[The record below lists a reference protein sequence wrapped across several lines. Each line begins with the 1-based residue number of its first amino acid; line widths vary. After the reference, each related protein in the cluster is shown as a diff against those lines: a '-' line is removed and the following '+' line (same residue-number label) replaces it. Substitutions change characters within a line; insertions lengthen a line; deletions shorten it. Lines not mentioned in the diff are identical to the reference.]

1 MKLKR
6 FLSLLASAAIMAT
19 TVTTVT
25 VPAAAAPTTLFSDD
39 FDSGY
44 TDNKI
49 SKHSGN
55 DYSGLT
61 GNVFETSDGIGI
73 SSGAD
78 YFYLDNMAATGDAD
92 NVFVLK
98 DNAGV
103 GSNNALNVTTQAGL
117 NSSSWMVKNSGI
129 TSDTIN
135 GKVLTFTADIM
146 IPADNGFNKGNGVFV
161 YLDALGA
168 DNKPTTNTSFG
179 KGLSYA
185 HYENESNKDGT
196 AMWKKTLLGVESWNW
211 WTPNPCIIAFGEKV
225 QNIDAGT
232 KYSYKLTLTPNSEGK
247 YTAKASVNGTE
258 YELVGTNLPTVE
270 EMSAY
275 KFAMIAEKANPYNIK
290 TSYTSEN
297 KYQNDKTIALLDNL
311 SLTAAVPAPE
321 SDVLYSDNFNDYT
334 AEYVDKAAEDKLSCY
349 DTDKYTLRYN
359 VESREYK
366 TTVNNVENTLV
377 INKSSNPQNI
387 AKLVADQ
394 FGTTGSKSL
403 QLTSQGLVVN
413 GSMYKP
419 SNITEDKIKD
429 KALVFNAKFKI
440 PEDGMYNRGVGFA
453 AGLSPVTDG
462 KMAPDAACGSENLTL
477 DQGIGNKYKFFAT
490 NGLDF
495 YVFDKQMW
503 TLEKGKEYSYTLK
516 LYPNGDGTYKA
527 AAALNGNEILVDSA
541 NIPTKEELKTYSYSY
556 IALHNHGWYTY
567 AGSKNPDGTS
577 SYKNDEP
584 LVFIDD
590 VSLERKNPNEVTM
603 PKPDTAPTDEELGAY
618 KLLDEGFEDY
628 TGDYVKKASANELS
642 QYQKNSFILNYNASS
657 TETPKTESQQ
667 DGRIVAG
674 DITKLGKISKDS
686 RFGSGKN
693 YLNIQSQA
701 LVQHGTMWQRS
712 NITADRIANKT
723 LVFKT
728 KFMIPSD
735 SQWGRGFGAAVV
747 LADTATGGKMP
758 NGSIGSIDMSID
770 QLNDKYSF
778 AQMIGNTDSAT
789 TTFRVFGENIA
800 TDLAKGTVY
809 DVTVTMVP
817 NTDGKYMVTAKLNDE
832 VKTLAGKKTNT
843 DGTETETIPTV
854 SELGGYAFAG
864 VTVHTNGW
872 NTSYGFSTSNKYQ
885 PDRDLIYFDDISLK
899 RANNFVLDTT
909 KGKNG
914 IGDLTTEGKLDMAK
928 KYITLNLGEAID
940 KVDAKKITIDNGA
953 TVDSAVIDTTDSKK
967 LKITFDNLKLN
978 TGYTINIAGVVNP
991 IGVEY
996 SDTLSLRT
1004 SAGIDVDYANI
1015 KLEEGTDGKKKVTV
1029 PVTKQTGITDTVKP
1043 AVIVYVYDGSNTDA
1057 PLIKHAY
1064 AKEEEVTTNKNIE
1077 VTGIEVGTS
1086 DKVRVFVWDGFSS
1099 MKPLTQRKDLN

>member
-25 VPAAAAPTTLFSDD
+25 VPAAAAPMTLFSDD

-49 SKHSGN
+49 SKHSDN

-73 SSGAD
+73 NSGDD
-78 YFYLDNMAATGDAD
+78 YFYLENMAETGDAD

-129 TSDTIN
+129 TSDNIN
-135 GKVLTFTADIM
+135 GKVLTFTADVM

-196 AMWKKTLLGVESWNW
+196 AMWKKTLLGIESWNW
-211 WTPNPCIIAFGEKV
+211 WTQKPCIFAFGEKV
-225 QNIDAGT
+225 QTIEAGT
-232 KYSYKLTLTPNSEGK
+232 KYSYKLTLTPDSKGK
-247 YTAKASVNGTE
+247 YTAKAYVDGTE
-258 YELVGTNLPTVE
+258 YELDGTNLPTVE
-270 EMSAY
+270 EMSTY
-275 KFAMIAEKANPYNIK
+275 KLAMIAEKANPYNIK

-311 SLTAAVPAPE
+311 SLTAADSVPE
-321 SDVLYSDNFNDYT
+321 RDVLYSDNFNDYT
-334 AEYVDKAAEDKLSCY
+334 ADYVDKATEDKLSCY

-366 TTVNNVENTLV
+366 QDVDGEKIIR
-377 INKSSNPQNI
+377 INKSDTPQNI

-394 FGTTGSKSL
+394 FGTTGGKSV
-403 QLTSQGLVVN
+403 QLTSQGIVVN
-413 GSMYKP
+413 GYMYRK
-419 SNITEDKIKD
+419 SNITEDKINN

-440 PEDGMYNRGVGFA
+440 PEDGIYNRGVGFA
-453 AGLSPVTDG
+453 AGLSPVKSDNT
-462 KMAPDAACGSENLTL
+462 APDAKTGSENITL
-477 DQGIGNKYKFFAT
+477 SNGLDNKYKFFAT
-490 NGLDF
+490 EGFDF
-495 YVFDKQMW
+495 YVFGKQMW
-503 TLEKGKEYSYTLK
+503 TLDKGKEYSYTLK
-516 LYPNGDGTYKA
+516 LYPNSDGTYKA

-556 IALHNHGWYTY
+556 IALHNHGWSTY
-567 AGSKNPDGTS
+567 AGSKNSDGTS
-577 SYKNDEP
+577 SYESNKP
-584 LVFIDD
+584 LVYIDD
-590 VSLERKNPNEVTM
+590 ISLERKNLGDVTM
-603 PKPDTAPTDEELGAY
+603 PKPDTEPTDEELGAY

-628 TGDYVKKASANELS
+628 TVDYVKKASANELS
-642 QYQKNSFILNYNASS
+642 QYQKNSFILNYNAYS
-657 TETPKTESQQ
+657 TATPKTESQQ

-712 NITADRIANKT
+712 NITADRIENKT

-728 KFMIPSD
+728 KFMIPSN

-747 LADTATGGKMP
+747 FANTATGGKMP

-800 TDLAKGTVY
+800 TDLPKGKEY

-817 NTDGKYMVTAKLNDE
+817 NTDGKYMVTAKLNNDE
-832 VKTLAGKKTNT
+832 AKTLVGKKTNT
-843 DGTETETIPTV
+843 DGTVTETIPTV

-872 NTSYGFSTSNKYQ
+872 NTSQGFSKDNKYQ
-885 PDRDLIYFDDISLK
+885 PDKDLIYFDDISLK
-899 RANNFVLDTT
+899 RADAFVL
-909 KGKNG
+909 KN
-914 IGDLTTEGKLDMAK
+914 ISDLTSENEIDMAK

-940 KVDAKKITIDNGA
+940 KVDVTKITIDNGA
-953 TVDSAVIDTTDSKK
+953 TVKSAEIDTTDSKK

-1004 SAGIDVDYANI
+1004 SAGVDVDYANI
-1015 KLEEGTDGKKKVTV
+1015 KLGEDTDGKKKVTV
-1029 PVTKQTGITDTVKP
+1029 PVTKQEGVTDTVKP
-1043 AVIVYVYDGSNTDA
+1043 AVIVYVYNGSNTA
-1057 PLIKHAY
+1057 PLIKKAY
-1064 AKEEEVTTNKNIE
+1064 AKEEEVTSQNSIE
-1077 VTGIEVGTS
+1077 VTGIEVGAG

>member
-6 FLSLLASAAIMAT
+6 ILSLLASAAIMAT

-25 VPAAAAPTTLFSDD
+25 VPAAAAPMTLFSDD

-49 SKHSGN
+49 SKYSSN
-55 DYSGLT
+55 DYSSLS
-61 GNVFETSDGIGI
+61 GNVFETSSTIGI
-73 SSGAD
+73 NND
-78 YFYLDNMAATGDAD
+78 EKYFYPDTMMKPGDAD
-92 NVFVLK
+92 KAFVLNN
-98 DNAGV
+98 NAGI

-117 NSSSWMVKNSGI
+117 NSTSWMIKNSGI
-129 TSDTIN
+129 TSDNIN
-135 GKVLTFTADIM
+135 GKVLTFTADFM
-146 IPADNGFNKGNGVFV
+146 IPEDNGFNKGNGVFV
-161 YLDALGA
+161 YLDELDAG
-168 DNKPTTNTSFG
+168 NKPKTNSLFG
-179 KGLSYA
+179 VGLGYA
-185 HYENESNKDGT
+185 HYEDESNKGGE
-196 AMWKKTLLGVESWNW
+196 AMWKKTLLGIESWNW
-211 WTPNPCIIAFGEKV
+211 WTSNPCIIAFGEKV
-225 QNIDAGT
+225 QNITPGT
-232 KYSYKLTLTPNSEGK
+232 KYNYKLTLTPDSEGK
-247 YTAKASVNGTE
+247 YTAKASVNGTD
-258 YELVGTNLPTVE
+258 YELAGTYLPTVA

-297 KYQNDKTIALLDNL
+297 QYQNDKTIALLDNL

-321 SDVLYSDNFNDYT
+321 SDVLYSDDFNDYT

-349 DTDKYTLRYN
+349 NTDKYTLRYN
-359 VESREYK
+359 VESRAYK
-366 TTVNNVENTLV
+366 QTVDGEEK
-377 INKSSNPQNI
+377 IIIDKSSSPQNI
-387 AKLVADQ
+387 AKLVDDK
-394 FGTTGSKSL
+394 FGTTGGKSV
-403 QLTSQGLVVN
+403 QLTSQGIVVN
-413 GSMYKP
+413 GYMYRK
-419 SNITEDKIKD
+419 SNITENKIND

-440 PEDGMYNRGVGFA
+440 PEDGMYNGGVGFA

-462 KMAPDAACGSENLTL
+462 KTAPDAVCGSENLTL
-477 DQGIGNKYKFFAT
+477 DSDSVNHKYKLFAT
-490 NGLDF
+490 KGLDF
-495 YVFDKQMW
+495 YVFDKMMW

-516 LYPNGDGTYKA
+516 LYPNSDGTYTA
-527 AAALNGNEILVDSA
+527 AATLNGDEILVDSA
-541 NIPTKEELKTYSYSY
+541 NIPTKEDLKTYSYSY
-556 IALHNHGWYTY
+556 IALHNHGYFTY
-567 AGSKNPDGTS
+567 AGSKNSEGKS

-628 TGDYVKKASANELS
+628 TVDYVKKASANELS

-657 TETPKTESQQ
+657 IAKPKTESHQ

-728 KFMIPSD
+728 KFMIPSN

-747 LADTATGGKMP
+747 FADTATGGKMP
-758 NGSIGSIDMSID
+758 NGSIGSIDMNIA
-770 QLNDKYSF
+770 QLNDKYCI
-778 AQMIGNTDSAT
+778 AKMIGNTDSAT
-789 TTFRVFGENIA
+789 TTFSVFGKNIA
-800 TDLAKGTVY
+800 TDLAKEKTY

-817 NTDGKYMVTAKLNDE
+817 NADGKYMVTAKLNDE
-832 VKTLAGKKTNT
+832 VQTL
-843 DGTETETIPTV
+843 DGTEIATIPTV

-872 NTSYGFSTSNKYQ
+872 NTSEGFSKDNKYQ
-885 PDRDLIYFDDISLK
+885 PDKDLIYFDDISLK
-899 RANNFVLDTT
+899 RADAFVL
-909 KGKNG
+909 KN

-928 KYITLNLGEAID
+928 KCITLSLGEAID
-940 KVDAKKITIDNGA
+940 KVDVTKITIDNGA
-953 TVDSAVIDTTDSKK
+953 TVNSAEIDTTDSKK

-1004 SAGIDVDYANI
+1004 SAGVDVNWDNI
-1015 KLEEGTDGKKKVTV
+1015 TLENVADGKKKVTV

-1043 AVIVYVYDGSNTDA
+1043 AVIVYVYDGSNPDA

-1077 VTGIEVGTS
+1077 VTGIEVGAG

-1099 MKPLTQRKDLN
+1099 MKPLTQRKEF

>member
-1 MKLKR
+1 MGRIDNGLLYTLCRYLKCNKL
-6 FLSLLASAAIMAT
+6 S
-19 TVTTVT
+19 
-25 VPAAAAPTTLFSDD
+25 
-39 FDSGY
+39 
-44 TDNKI
+44 
-49 SKHSGN
+49 
-55 DYSGLT
+55 
-61 GNVFETSDGIGI
+61 
-73 SSGAD
+73 
-78 YFYLDNMAATGDAD
+78 
-92 NVFVLK
+92 
-98 DNAGV
+98 
-103 GSNNALNVTTQAGL
+103 
-117 NSSSWMVKNSGI
+117 
-129 TSDTIN
+129 IN
-135 GKVLTFTADIM
+135 GKALTFTADFM
-146 IPADNGFNKGNGVFV
+146 IPDDNGFNKGNG
-161 YLDALGA
+161 
-168 DNKPTTNTSFG
+168 
-179 KGLSYA
+179 
-185 HYENESNKDGT
+185 
-196 AMWKKTLLGVESWNW
+196 
-211 WTPNPCIIAFGEKV
+211 IIAFGEKV
-225 QNIDAGT
+225 QNIEAGKT
-232 KYSYKLTLTPNSEGK
+232 YSYKLTLTPDSEGK

-258 YELVGTNLPTVE
+258 YELAGTNLPTVE

-275 KFAMIAEKANPYNIK
+275 KFAMIAEKANPHNIK
-290 TSYTSEN
+290 INYTSEN

-311 SLTAAVPAPE
+311 SLTAAAPAQE
-321 SDVLYSDNFNDYT
+321 SDVLYSDDFSDYT
-334 AEYVDKAAEDKLSCY
+334 GEYIEKAAEDKLSCY

-359 VESREYK
+359 VDSREYK
-366 TTVNNVENTLV
+366 TKVNNVENTLV
-377 INKSSNPQNI
+377 INKSETPQNI
-387 AKLVADQ
+387 AKLVDDK

-403 QLTSQGLVVN
+403 QLTSQGIVVN
-413 GSMYKP
+413 GSMYRK
-419 SNITEDKIKD
+419 SNITADKIND

-453 AGLSPVTDG
+453 AGLSPATDG
-462 KMAPDAACGSENLTL
+462 KTAPDAKTGSESLTL
-477 DQGIGNKYKFFAT
+477 SNGLDNKYKFFAT
-490 NGLDF
+490 EGFDF
-495 YVFDKQMW
+495 YVFGKQMW
-503 TLEKGKEYSYTLK
+503 TLEKGKEYNYTLK
-516 LYPNGDGTYKA
+516 LYPNSDGTYKA
-527 AAALNGNEILVDSA
+527 AATLNGDEILVDSA
-541 NIPTKEELKTYSYSY
+541 NIPTKEELKTYGYSY
-556 IALHNHGWYTY
+556 IALHNHGWSTY
-567 AGSKNPDGTS
+567 AGSKKADGTS
-577 SYKNDEP
+577 SYESDKP

-590 VSLERKNPNEVTM
+590 VSLERKNPAEVTM

-618 KLLDEGFEDY
+618 KLLNEGFEDY

-686 RFGSGKN
+686 AFGSGKN

-728 KFMIPSD
+728 KFMIPSN

-832 VKTLAGKKTNT
+832 VKTLTGKKTNT

-872 NTSYGFSTSNKYQ
+872 NTSSGFSTDNKYQ

-899 RANNFVLDTT
+899 RADSFVL
-909 KGKNG
+909 KN
-914 IGDLTTEGKLDMAK
+914 ISDLTTEGKLDMAK
-928 KYITLNLGEAID
+928 KYITLNLGEAIETAD
-940 KVDAKKITIDNGA
+940 KTKITIDNGA
-953 TVDSAVIDTTDSKK
+953 SVKSAEIDATDSKK

-978 TGYTINIAGVVNP
+978 TGYTINVTGVVNP

-1057 PLIKHAY
+1057 PLIKYAY

>member
-25 VPAAAAPTTLFSDD
+25 VPTVAADTLPTTLFSDD
-39 FDSGY
+39 FDSVY

-49 SKHSGN
+49 SRHSGK
-55 DYSGLT
+55 DYSSLSGD
-61 GNVFETSDGIGI
+61 VFETSDGIGI
-73 SSGAD
+73 SSGDD

-103 GSNNALNVTTQAGL
+103 SSNNALNVTTQAGL

-129 TSDTIN
+129 TSDNIN

-161 YLDALGA
+161 YLDALGT

-196 AMWKKTLLGVESWNW
+196 AMWKKTLLGIESWNW

-232 KYSYKLTLTPNSEGK
+232 KYSYKLTLTPNSEGR

-275 KFAMIAEKANPYNIK
+275 KLAMIAEKANPYNIK

-366 TTVNNVENTLV
+366 TTVNNVENKLV
-377 INKSSNPQNI
+377 INKSDTPQNI
-387 AKLVADQ
+387 AKLVDDQ
-394 FGTTGSKSL
+394 FGATGSKSL

-413 GSMYKP
+413 GYMYRK
-419 SNITEDKIKD
+419 SNITADKIND

-440 PEDGMYNRGVGFA
+440 PEDGMYNQGVGFA

-462 KMAPDAACGSENLTL
+462 KTAPDAVCGSGNLTL
-477 DQGIGNKYKFFAT
+477 DNDNVNHKYQLFAT
-490 NGLDF
+490 NGLNF

-686 RFGSGKN
+686 AFGSGKN

-728 KFMIPSD
+728 KFMIPSN

-800 TDLAKGTVY
+800 TDLAKGKEY

-832 VKTLAGKKTNT
+832 VKTL
-843 DGTETETIPTV
+843 GTETETVPTV
-854 SELGGYAFAG
+854 EELGNYAFAG

-872 NTSYGFSTSNKYQ
+872 NTSSGFSTDNKYQ
-885 PDRDLIYFDDISLK
+885 SDKDLIYFDDISLK
-899 RANNFVLDTT
+899 RADSFVL
-909 KGKNG
+909 KN
-914 IGDLTTEGKLDMAK
+914 ISDLTTEGKLDMAK
-928 KYITLNLGEAID
+928 KYITLNLGEAIETAD
-940 KVDAKKITIDNGA
+940 KTKITIDNGA
-953 TVDSAVIDTTDSKK
+953 SVKSAEIDATDKKK

-978 TGYTINIAGVVNP
+978 TGYTINVAGVVNP

-996 SDTLSLRT
+996 SNTLSLRT
-1004 SAGIDVDYANI
+1004 SAGVDVDYANI

-1099 MKPLTQRKDLN
+1099 MKPLTQRKDFN

>member
-25 VPAAAAPTTLFSDD
+25 VPTVAADTLPTTLFSDD

-49 SKHSGN
+49 SRHSGE
-55 DYSGLT
+55 DYSSLSGD
-61 GNVFETSDGIGI
+61 VFETSDGIGI
-73 SSGAD
+73 INNEK
-78 YFYLDNMAATGDAD
+78 YFRENMAATGDAD

-98 DNAGV
+98 DNAGI
-103 GSNNALNVTTQAGL
+103 GSNKALNVTTQAGL
-117 NSSSWMVKNSGI
+117 NSSSWMVKSSGI
-129 TSDTIN
+129 TQDKID
-135 GKVLTFTADIM
+135 GKVLTFTADFM
-146 IPADNGFNKGNGVFV
+146 IPADNGFNYGNGVFV

-168 DNKPTTNTSFG
+168 DSKPTTKTSFG
-179 KGLSYA
+179 EGLSYA
-185 HYENESNKDGT
+185 HLGDSDKPEGS
-196 AMWKKTLLGVESWNW
+196 AMWNKTLLGIESWKW
-211 WTPNPCIIAFGEKV
+211 WESTPCIFAFGEKV
-225 QNIDAGT
+225 QTIEADT

-247 YTAKASVNGTE
+247 YTAKANVNGTD
-258 YELVGTNLPTVE
+258 YDLKGTNIPTVA

-275 KFAMIAEKANPYNIK
+275 TFAMIAEKANPYNINNSCK
-290 TSYTSEN
+290 EN

-311 SLTAAVPAPE
+311 SLTAADSVPE
-321 SDVLYSDNFNDYT
+321 SDELYSDNFNDYT

-377 INKSSNPQNI
+377 INKSDTPQNI
-387 AKLVADQ
+387 AKLVDDQ
-394 FGTTGSKSL
+394 FGATGSKSL

-413 GSMYKP
+413 GYMYRK
-419 SNITEDKIKD
+419 SNITADKIND

-440 PEDGMYNRGVGFA
+440 PEDGMYNQGVGFA

-462 KMAPDAACGSENLTL
+462 KTAPDAVCGSENLTL
-477 DQGIGNKYKFFAT
+477 DNDNVNHKYQLFAT
-490 NGLDF
+490 NGLNF
-495 YVFDKQMW
+495 YVFGKQMW
-503 TLEKGKEYSYTLK
+503 TLDKGKEYSYTLK
-516 LYPNGDGTYKA
+516 LYPNSDGTYKA
-527 AAALNGNEILVDSA
+527 AATLNGNEILVDSA

-567 AGSKNPDGTS
+567 AGSKKADGTS
-577 SYKNDEP
+577 YYESDKP
-584 LVFIDD
+584 LVYIDD
-590 VSLERKNPNEVTM
+590 ISLERKNPNEVTM

-628 TGDYVKKASANELS
+628 TVDYVKKASANELI

-657 TETPKTESQQ
+657 TATPKTESQQ

-674 DITKLGKISKDS
+674 DITKLGKISKDNK
-686 RFGSGKN
+686 FGSGNKF
-693 YLNIQSQA
+693 LNIQSQA

-712 NITADRIANKT
+712 NITAERIENKT

-728 KFMIPSD
+728 KFMIPSN

-747 LADTATGGKMP
+747 FADTATGGKMP

-789 TTFRVFGENIA
+789 TTFRVFGENIV
-800 TDLAKGTVY
+800 TDLPKGTEY

-817 NTDGKYMVTAKLNDE
+817 KTDGKYTVTVKLNDE
-832 VKTLAGKKTNT
+832 VKTLTGKKTNT
-843 DGTETETIPTV
+843 DGTEIATIPTV
-854 SELGGYAFAG
+854 EELGNYAFAG

-872 NTSYGFSTSNKYQ
+872 NTSSGFSTDNKYQ
-885 PDRDLIYFDDISLK
+885 SDKDLIYFDDISLK
-899 RANNFVLDTT
+899 RADSFVL
-909 KGKNG
+909 KN
-914 IGDLTTEGKLDMAK
+914 ISDLTTEGKLDMAK
-928 KYITLNLGEAID
+928 KYITLNLGEAIETAD
-940 KVDAKKITIDNGA
+940 KTKITIDNGA
-953 TVDSAVIDTTDSKK
+953 SVKSAEIDATDKKK

-978 TGYTINIAGVVNP
+978 TGYTINVAGVVNP

-1004 SAGIDVDYANI
+1004 SAGVDVDYANI
-1015 KLEEGTDGKKKVTV
+1015 KLENGTDGKNKVTV

-1077 VTGIEVGTS
+1077 VTGIEVGAG

-1099 MKPLTQRKDLN
+1099 MKPLTQRKDFN

>member
-25 VPAAAAPTTLFSDD
+25 VPAAAAPMTLFSDD

-49 SKHSGN
+49 SKHSGI

-73 SSGAD
+73 NSGDD
-78 YFYLDNMAATGDAD
+78 YFYLENMAETGDAD
-92 NVFVLK
+92 KVFVLK

-129 TSDTIN
+129 TSDNIN
-135 GKVLTFTADIM
+135 GKVLTFTADVM

-161 YLDALGA
+161 YLDALGT
-168 DNKPTTNTSFG
+168 DKKPTTKTSFG

-185 HYENESNKDGT
+185 HLGDSDKPDGS
-196 AMWKKTLLGVESWNW
+196 AMWNKTLLGIESWEW
-211 WTPNPCIIAFGEKV
+211 WTQNPCIFAFGERV
-225 QNIDAGT
+225 QSITPGT
-232 KYSYKLTLTPNSEGK
+232 KYSYKLTLTPDSEGG
-247 YTAKASVNGTE
+247 YTAKANVNGTD
-258 YELVGTNLPTVE
+258 YDLAGTNLPTVD

-275 KFAMIAEKANPYNIK
+275 KLAMIAEKANPYNIK

-311 SLTAAVPAPE
+311 SLTAAVPVPE

-334 AEYVDKAAEDKLSCY
+334 ADYVDKAAEDKLSCY

-377 INKSSNPQNI
+377 INKSDTPQNI

-462 KMAPDAACGSENLTL
+462 KTAPDAVCGSENRTL
-477 DQGIGNKYKFFAT
+477 DSNTVNYKYKFFAT

-495 YVFDKQMW
+495 YVFDKKTW

-516 LYPNGDGTYKA
+516 LYPNSNGTYTA
-527 AAALNGNEILVDSA
+527 AAALNGDEVLVDSA

-567 AGSKNPDGTS
+567 AGSKKADGTS

-628 TGDYVKKASANELS
+628 TVDYVKKASANELS
-642 QYQKNSFILNYNASS
+642 QYQKNSFILNYNAYS
-657 TETPKTESQQ
+657 TATPKTESQQ

-728 KFMIPSD
+728 KFMIPSN

-747 LADTATGGKMP
+747 LADTATGGKTP

-770 QLNDKYSF
+770 QLNDKYSI
-778 AQMIGNTDSAT
+778 AQMIGSADS

-832 VKTLAGKKTNT
+832 VKTLAGKKTTN
-843 DGTETETIPTV
+843 GTEIETIPTV

-872 NTSYGFSTSNKYQ
+872 NTSQGFSTSNKYQ
-885 PDRDLIYFDDISLK
+885 PNEDLIYFDDISLK
-899 RANNFVLDTT
+899 RADSFVLES
-909 KGKNG
+909 

-940 KVDAKKITIDNGA
+940 KVDAKKIMIDNGA
-953 TVDSAVIDTTDSKK
+953 TVKSAEIDTTDSKK

-996 SDTLSLRT
+996 IDTLSLRT

-1029 PVTKQTGITDTVKP
+1029 PVTKQTGVTDTVKP

>member
-19 TVTTVT
+19 TVTAVT
-25 VPAAAAPTTLFSDD
+25 VPAAAAPMTLFSDD

-49 SKHSGN
+49 SKHSGE

-73 SSGAD
+73 NSGAD
-78 YFYLDNMAATGDAD
+78 YFYLDNMAETGDAD
-92 NVFVLK
+92 KVFVLK

-129 TSDTIN
+129 TSDNIN
-135 GKVLTFTADIM
+135 GKVLTFTADVM

-168 DNKPTTNTSFG
+168 DNKPTTKTSFG

-185 HYENESNKDGT
+185 HYENESNKDGE
-196 AMWKKTLLGVESWNW
+196 AMWKKTLLGIESWNW
-211 WTPNPCIIAFGEKV
+211 WTSNPCIIAFGEKV
-225 QNIDAGT
+225 QNITPGT
-232 KYSYKLTLTPNSEGK
+232 KYNYKLTLTPDSEGK
-247 YTAKASVNGTE
+247 YTAKASVNGTD
-258 YELVGTNLPTVE
+258 YELAGTYLPTVA

-297 KYQNDKTIALLDNL
+297 QYQNDKTIALLDNL

-321 SDVLYSDNFNDYT
+321 SDVLYSDDFNDYT
-334 AEYVDKAAEDKLSCY
+334 VEYVDKAAEDKLSCY
-349 DTDKYTLRYN
+349 NTDKYTLRYN
-359 VESREYK
+359 VESRAYK
-366 TTVNNVENTLV
+366 QTVDGEEK
-377 INKSSNPQNI
+377 IIIGKSSSPQNI
-387 AKLVADQ
+387 AKLVDDK
-394 FGTTGSKSL
+394 FGTTGGKSV
-403 QLTSQGLVVN
+403 QLTSQGIVVN
-413 GSMYKP
+413 GYMYRK
-419 SNITEDKIKD
+419 SNITENKIND

-440 PEDGMYNRGVGFA
+440 PEDGMYNGGVGFA

-462 KMAPDAACGSENLTL
+462 KTAPDAVCGSENVTL
-477 DQGIGNKYKFFAT
+477 DSDSVNHKYKLFAT
-490 NGLDF
+490 KGLDF
-495 YVFDKQMW
+495 YVFDKMMW

-516 LYPNGDGTYKA
+516 LYPNSDGTYTA
-527 AAALNGNEILVDSA
+527 AATLNGDEILVDSA
-541 NIPTKEELKTYSYSY
+541 NIPTKDELKTYGYSY
-556 IALHNHGWYTY
+556 IALHNHGWFTY
-567 AGSKNPDGTS
+567 AGSKNADGTS
-577 SYKNDEP
+577 SYENDKP

-590 VSLERKNPNEVTM
+590 VSLERKNPAEVTM

-618 KLLDEGFEDY
+618 KLLNEGFEDY
-628 TGDYVKKASANELS
+628 TVDYVKKASANELI
-642 QYQKNSFILNYNASS
+642 QYQKNSFILNYNAYS
-657 TETPKTESQQ
+657 TATPKTESQQ

-674 DITKLGKISKDS
+674 DITKLGKISKDG
-686 RFGSGKN
+686 RFGNGNN

-701 LVQHGTMWQRS
+701 LVQNGTMWQRS

-728 KFMIPSD
+728 KFKIPSD

-747 LADTATGGKMP
+747 LADTATGGKTP
-758 NGSIGSIDMSID
+758 NGSIGSIDMSIE
-770 QLNDKYSF
+770 QLNDKYCI
-778 AQMIGNTDSAT
+778 AQMVGSADS

-800 TDLAKGTVY
+800 TDLTKGKEY

-817 NTDGKYMVTAKLNDE
+817 NADGKYMVTAKLNDE
-832 VKTLAGKKTNT
+832 VKTLAGKKANT
-843 DGTETETIPTV
+843 DGTETETVPTV
-854 SELGGYAFAG
+854 EELGNYAFAG

-872 NTSYGFSTSNKYQ
+872 NTSQGFSTSNQYQ
-885 PDRDLIYFDDISLK
+885 PDRDLIYFDYISLK
-899 RANNFVLDTT
+899 RADAFVF
-909 KGKNG
+909 KN
-914 IGDLTTEGKLDMAK
+914 ISDLTSENEIDMSK

-940 KVDAKKITIDNGA
+940 KVDVTKITIDNGA
-953 TVDSAVIDTTDSKK
+953 TVNSAEIDTTDRKK

-978 TGYTINIAGVVNP
+978 TGYTINVAGVVNP

-996 SDTLSLRT
+996 SDTISLRT
-1004 SAGIDVDYANI
+1004 SAGVDVDYANI
-1015 KLEEGTDGKKKVTV
+1015 TLEEGTDGKKKVTV
-1029 PVTKQTGITDTVKP
+1029 PITKQTGITDTVKP
-1043 AVIVYVYDGSNTDA
+1043 AVIVYVYDGSNADA
-1057 PLIKHAY
+1057 PLIKKAY
-1064 AKEEEVTTNKNIE
+1064 VKEEEVTNQTNIE
-1077 VTGIEVGTS
+1077 ITGIEASAG
-1086 DKVRVFVWDGFSS
+1086 DNVRVFVWDGLSS